1 MAIVHMKKLRL
12 MVVRRQ
18 KDELLR
24 DLMLL
29 GCVQI
34 SEPDA
39 LLADTEAAAVLRQE
53 SGNVT
58 EVRSELTRLT
68 AALKLLDKY
77 APVKS
82 KLLSSR
88 PEVTEAD
95 FLDDGAYRQE
105 LDAVAQLE
113 DLEAAVR
120 RYNGE
125 EAKLRGNIEALRP
138 WQTLD
143 LPLDLGETVRTRIS
157 LGMLPAAVDLAEA
170 AKALSDAAPESQLYE
185 ISSDKEQHYV
195 LLICLKEELTE
206 AITALR
212 ASGFTLANLSGT
224 PGTAKQNIE
233 DAQQQIADIIR
244 RREQAETDIAAF
256 APHRDAF
263 KLCIDRASVKLGRA
277 EAEERLVGTE
287 SVVCMRG
294 WLTAPEEDKLTAVLA
309 KYDCAWDLADPTE
322 DEYPE
327 VPVKLK
333 NNKFTE
339 PLNMVTNMY
348 SLPAYGTVDPN
359 PLMAPFFILFYGI
372 MMADMGYGLLMMIA
386 SVIISK
392 KYRPKGT
399 SGELFSL
406 LGLCGISTFI
416 MGALTGGFF
425 GDFLTQLVVIVSPG
439 TVFALP
445 KLFDPLDDLTMI
457 LIGSMALGVVQII
470 TGMAISLIEKCKRKK
485 FLDAFFEE
493 ITWWIVFIGIALLAL
508 GKGAAVLDVGCALV
522 LLGPIVQGKGWGKL
536 TGVFG
541 SLYNHVTGYFGDI
554 LSYTR
559 LMALMLAGSV
569 IAQVFNM
576 LAAMPGNVIA
586 FIIISMLGNAMN
598 FGLNLLGCYVHDL
611 RLQCLEFFN
620 KFYVDGGK
628 PFRPMTLDTEYVDL
642 Q

>member
-39 LLADTEAAAVLRQE
+39 LLADAESAAVLRQE

-82 KLLSSR
+82 RLLSSR

-113 DLEAAVR
+113 ELEAAVR

-125 EAKLRGNIEALRP
+125 EAKLRSNMEALRP

-157 LGMLPAAVDLAEA
+157 LGMLPAAVDLAET
-170 AKALSDAAPESQLYE
+170 AKALADAAPESQLYE

-212 ASGFTLANLSGT
+212 ASGFTLANLNGA

-233 DAQQQIADIIR
+233 DAQQQIADVTR

-294 WLTAPEEDKLTAVLA
+294 WLTA
-309 KYDCAWDLADPTE
+309 
-322 DEYPE
+322 
-327 VPVKLK
+327 
-333 NNKFTE
+333 
-339 PLNMVTNMY
+339 
-348 SLPAYGTVDPN
+348 LP
-359 PLMAPFFILFYGI
+359 FILP
-372 MMADMGYGLLMMIA
+372 GLILVAVFVLYPLLFTIRIA
-386 SVIISK
+386 LSDYQIVQGNITFIGLENFK
-392 KYRPKGT
+392 KVLSGGSRFWYAYRNNFLYALVTVP
-399 SGELFSL
+399 FIL
-406 LGLCGISTFI
+406 LGGMLFAYLINNLRRGQGVFRVGFYLPVITSWVIVSLVFQYMFNNSNRGLINYILVDVLHVLDDYVPWLLREWSGNAAIWLMGVWKNVGWAMLIYLAALQSIPKERYEAAELDGAGLWARFRYITMPSLRPTTFYVMVNMI
-416 MGALTGGFF
+416 IGSFNVFIQVMMLTGGNPNGKTSTLQYLLYDKAFNQFAF
-425 GDFLTQLVVIVSPG
+425 GEASAIGMISAVTIVILTVILNR
-439 TVFALP
+439 TL
-445 KLFDPLDDLTMI
+445 KLN
-457 LIGSMALGVVQII
+457 S
-470 TGMAISLIEKCKRKK
+470 
-485 FLDAFFEE
+485 
-493 ITWWIVFIGIALLAL
+493 
-508 GKGAAVLDVGCALV
+508 
-522 LLGPIVQGKGWGKL
+522 
-536 TGVFG
+536 
-541 SLYNHVTGYFGDI
+541 
-554 LSYTR
+554 
-559 LMALMLAGSV
+559 
-569 IAQVFNM
+569 
-576 LAAMPGNVIA
+576 
-586 FIIISMLGNAMN
+586 
-598 FGLNLLGCYVHDL
+598 
-611 RLQCLEFFN
+611 
-620 KFYVDGGK
+620 
-628 PFRPMTLDTEYVDL
+628 TE
-642 Q
+642 QEG